1 MRLLIQLIRTYPWQS
16 TAVLLALLLAGV
28 VEGASMTALL
38 PILTKAMQPLSQGG
52 EVFPQDE
59 QGINA
64 YLLEAL
70 GWLGLTPTL
79 GVLIVVLVTGTIL
92 RSGFVL
98 LANKY
103 VGYTIARVA
112 TDLRLNLL
120 RALLAARWT
129 FYLRQ
134 PVGML
139 ANAMSSEPDRASKA
153 YFFGTSMLAAVIQ
166 MLAYMGVAASISWQA
181 TLVYLGGAAVVVYG
195 LQFFVRMARKA
206 GKRQTR
212 GLKVLLSQLTDCLQ
226 SVKPL
231 KAMGREDLADRVI
244 AAESLRLNKALER
257 EVLSKEALK
266 AIQGPAF
273 VLLVATGFYVG
284 LVQWRMPATE
294 VMVLLLLLSRV
305 MNGMGKV
312 QQMLQNMAVCES
324 AYWSLRRTID
334 EARQQVEPV
343 GGKRVATLERAIEF
357 EHVAFAYGS
366 QPVFKDLFL
375 TIPAH
380 KLTALIGFSGAGKTT
395 VVDLIIG
402 LLHPQQG
409 RILIDGVDMEEIDL
423 RAWRRGIGYVPQ
435 ENLLLHD
442 TIFANVTF
450 GDPELTEQDAKF
462 ALQAAGVWEFV
473 AALPEGIHTLVGERG
488 ARLSGGQRQR
498 IMIARALAHRPKLLI
513 LDEATSALDPENQRA
528 ICKTLAKL
536 KGEVT
541 ILAISH
547 QPILVEIADEVYRL
561 GEGTAWP
568 VTESRAAIAALS

>member
-1 MRLLIQLIRTYPWQS
+1 MRLLIQFIQTYPRQS
-16 TAVLLALLLAGV
+16 AVVLTALLLAGL

-38 PILTKAMQPLSQGG
+38 PVLTTVMEPPGQGG
-52 EVFPQDE
+52 EIVLRDG
-59 QGINA
+59 QGGSA
-64 YLLEAL
+64 YLFQAL
-70 GWLGLTPTL
+70 RWLNLTPTL
-79 GVLIVVLVTGTIL
+79 GVLIAVLVTGTIL

-103 VGYTIARVA
+103 VGYTIAKVA
-112 TDLRLNLL
+112 TDLRLSLL
-120 RALLAARWT
+120 QALLAARWT

-181 TLVYLGGAAVVVYG
+181 TLAYLGGAAVMVYG

-212 GLKVLLSQLTDCLQ
+212 GLKALLGQLTDCLQ

-266 AIQGPAF
+266 AVQGPVF
-273 VLLVATGFYVG
+273 VIFVAAGFYLG
-284 LVQWRMPATE
+284 LQWRMPATE
-294 VMVLLLLLSRV
+294 IMVLLLLLSRV

-312 QQMLQNMAVCES
+312 QQMFQNMATCES
-324 AYWSLRRTID
+324 AYWSLRRTLD
-334 EARQQVEPV
+334 EARQQVEPLV
-343 GGKRVATLERAIEF
+343 GKRIVTLERAIEF
-357 EHVAFAYGS
+357 ERVVFAYGS
-366 QPVFKDLFL
+366 QPVLKGIFL
-375 TIPAH
+375 TIPAR

-409 RILIDGVDMEEIDL
+409 RILIDGVDIKEVDL
-423 RAWRRGIGYVPQ
+423 RAWRRMIGYVPQ

-442 TIFANVTF
+442 TIFANLTF
-450 GDPELTEQDAKF
+450 GDPELTEQDARW
-462 ALQAAGVWEFV
+462 ALQAAGVWDFV

-488 ARLSGGQRQR
+488 ACLSGGQRQR
-498 IMIARALAHRPKLLI
+498 IMIARALIHRPRLLI
-513 LDEATSALDPENQRA
+513 LDEATSALDPDNQRA
-528 ICKTLAKL
+528 ICTTLAEL
-536 KGEVT
+536 KGKVT

-547 QPILVEIADEVYRL
+547 QPVLVEIADEVYQL
-561 GEGTAWP
+561 GMGTAWQVAEP
-568 VTESRAAIAALS
+568 KTAIAALS

>member
-1 MRLLIQLIRTYPWQS
+1 MFQFVRTYPGQS
-16 TAVLLALLLAGV
+16 AIVLLALILAGM
-28 VEGASMTALL
+28 VEGFSMTALL
-38 PILTKAMQPLSQGG
+38 PVLTAAMAPRQDGG
-52 EVFPQDE
+52 EVALGDTVSP
-59 QGINA
+59 
-64 YLLEAL
+64 YLLSAFNL
-70 GWLGLTPTL
+70 VGLTPTL
-79 GVLIVVLVTGTIL
+79 GVLIAILVAGTLL

-98 LANKY
+98 LANRY
-103 VGYTIARVA
+103 VGFTIAKVA
-112 TDLRLNLL
+112 TDLRLGLL
-120 RALLAARWT
+120 KALLAARWA

-134 PVGML
+134 PVGVL

-166 MLAYMGVAASISWQA
+166 MLAYLGVAASISWQA
-181 TLVYLGGAAVVVYG
+181 TLAYLVGAAVVVYG
-195 LQFFVRMARKA
+195 LHFFVRMARRS

-212 GLKVLLSQLTDCLQ
+212 GLKALVHQLTDCLQ

-266 AIQGPAF
+266 AVQAPAF
-273 VLLVATGFYVG
+273 VVLVAAGFYLGV
-284 LVQWRMPATE
+284 VYWRMEAAE
-294 VMVLLLLLSRV
+294 VVVLLLLLSRV

-324 AYWSLRRTID
+324 AYWSLCQTIN

-343 GGKRVATLERAIEF
+343 GGERTATLERAIEF
-357 EHVAFAYGS
+357 EHVEFAYDD
-366 QPVFKDLFL
+366 QPVLKDFSL
-375 TIPAH
+375 TIPAR

-402 LLHPQQG
+402 LLSPRLG
-409 RILIDGVDMEEIDL
+409 RILIDGVDLRDLNL
-423 RAWRRGIGYVPQ
+423 RAWRRMIGYVPQ

-442 TIFANVTF
+442 SIFANVTF
-450 GDPELTEQDAKF
+450 GDPDLTEQDAKW
-462 ALQAAGVWEFV
+462 ALQAAGCWEFV

-498 IMIARALAHRPKLLI
+498 IMIARALVHKPTLLI
-513 LDEATSALDPENQRA
+513 LDEATSALDPESQRA
-528 ICKTLAKL
+528 ICRTLVEL
-536 KGEVT
+536 KAQIT

-547 QPILVEIADEVYRL
+547 QPILVEIADEIYQL
-561 GEGTAWP
+561 GHGTAWR
-568 VTESRAAIAALS
+568 VTEPRTAVAALS

>member
-1 MRLLIQLIRTYPWQS
+1 MRLLIQFIQTYPWQS
-16 TAVLLALLLAGV
+16 AVVLLALLLAGL
-28 VEGASMTALL
+28 VEGVSMTALL
-38 PILTKAMQPLSQGG
+38 PVLTTAMELPSQGS
-52 EVFPQDE
+52 EIILREE
-59 QGINA
+59 QGGSA
-64 YLLEAL
+64 YLFQALRWLE
-70 GWLGLTPTL
+70 LTPTL
-79 GVLIVVLVTGTIL
+79 GVLIAVLVTGTLL

-103 VGYTIARVA
+103 VGYTIAKVA

-120 RALLAARWT
+120 QALLAARWA

-134 PVGML
+134 PVGVL

-166 MLAYMGVAASISWQA
+166 MLAYLGVAASISWQA
-181 TLVYLGGAAVVVYG
+181 TVAYLIGAAVVVYG

-212 GLKVLLSQLTDCLQ
+212 GLKALLSQLTDCLQ

-266 AIQGPAF
+266 AVQGPAF
-273 VLLVATGFYVG
+273 VILVAAGFYFG

-294 VMVLLLLLSRV
+294 IMVLLLLLSRV

-312 QQMLQNMAVCES
+312 QQMLQNMATCES
-324 AYWSLRRTID
+324 AYWSLRQTID
-334 EARQQVEPV
+334 EARQQVEPLE
-343 GGKRVATLERAIEF
+343 GRRIATLERAIEF

-366 QPVFKDLFL
+366 QPVLKNLFL
-375 TIPAH
+375 TIPAR

-402 LLHPQQG
+402 LLHPQRG
-409 RILIDGVDMEEIDL
+409 RILIDGVDMKEVDL
-423 RAWRRGIGYVPQ
+423 RAWRRIIGYVPQ

-450 GDPELTEQDAKF
+450 GDPKLTEQDAYR
-462 ALQAAGVWEFV
+462 ALQAAGVWDFV
-473 AALPEGIHTLVGERG
+473 STLPEGIHTLVGERG

-498 IMIARALAHRPKLLI
+498 IMIARALVHQPRLLI
-513 LDEATSALDPENQRA
+513 LDEATSALDPDNQRA
-528 ICKTLAKL
+528 ICRTLAEL
-536 KGEVT
+536 KGKVT

-547 QPILVEIADEVYRL
+547 QPILVEIADQVYQL
-561 GEGTAWP
+561 GEGTAWQVAEP
-568 VTESRAAIAALS
+568 KTAIANLS